1 VNRPLEDEERRL
13 LPRWRESRSAAA
25 ADELTPVPVRAA
37 ESSTRDDGIA
47 AKQAAWKEYR
57 TLAHAGDLVSSAI
70 VVGREEDAVD
80 AAEFLLNSKS
90 GASEEAR
97 RVARA
102 LLRIEHVEPETRIA
116 SFGEKDSEA
125 AARIGAEIRR
135 NRRRLVRFPDD
146 PISWVDVSR
155 LFAVLGLTD
164 KADRAMRAAL
174 TLAPNH
180 RFTLRSGARLYV
192 HLGDAQR
199 AVEILRRSPAT
210 PTDPW
215 LVAAEV
221 SSSMVAERTPRFANV
236 AKQLLSSDNFSP
248 FETAELAGSLA
259 SLTLKDGS
267 ASKAKKLFAQSLRNP
282 TENAVAQAEWASQ
295 RMKASL
301 VEKHHLELPQSFE
314 ARALESYSAANWE
327 RALSE
332 GEQWQLDELFST
344 RPAEFGSFVAGTAV
358 GDFTRA
364 ERFARLGLRSQPND
378 KMLLNNLAFAL
389 ASSDRVEEAAEVI
402 SRIKMSELTEDGRT
416 ASIATAGLI
425 LFRSGEPALGR
436 QYYETAIS
444 RAHRM
449 GNRFQ
454 EVLATVLLAREEL
467 RMRSDRASAVL
478 SRAQQLAEK
487 SAHPMLK
494 SALALVEASSKT
506 SQ

>member
-1 VNRPLEDEERRL
+1 
-13 LPRWRESRSAAA
+13 
-25 ADELTPVPVRAA
+25 
-37 ESSTRDDGIA
+37 
-47 AKQAAWKEYR
+47 
-57 TLAHAGDLVSSAI
+57 
-70 VVGREEDAVD
+70 
-80 AAEFLLNSKS
+80 
-90 GASEEAR
+90 
-97 RVARA
+97 
-102 LLRIEHVEPETRIA
+102 
-116 SFGEKDSEA
+116 
-125 AARIGAEIRR
+125 
-135 NRRRLVRFPDD
+135 
-146 PISWVDVSR
+146 
-155 LFAVLGLTD
+155 
-164 KADRAMRAAL
+164 
-174 TLAPNH
+174 
-180 RFTLRSGARLYV
+180 
-192 HLGDAQR
+192 
-199 AVEILRRSPAT
+199 
-210 PTDPW
+210 
-215 LVAAEV
+215 
-221 SSSMVAERTPRFANV
+221 
-236 AKQLLSSDNFSP
+236 
-248 FETAELAGSLA
+248 
-259 SLTLKDGS
+259 
-267 ASKAKKLFAQSLRNP
+267 
-282 TENAVAQAEWASQ
+282 
-295 RMKASL
+295 MKASL

-378 KMLLNNLAFAL
+378 KM
-389 ASSDRVEEAAEVI
+389 SSDRVEEAAEVI